1 MAEIGHQEQVCG
13 AIRHAGAHVRRQLV
27 ERVERHE
34 LDARARVD
42 LLARHEREHP
52 VHGVGGAVV
61 AVADWLFHQRAVA
74 VEERVIDAP

>member
-1 MAEIGHQEQVCG
+1 MAEI
-13 AIRHAGAHVRRQLV
+13 RHEEEVRRPVGQAGAHVRLQLV
-27 ERVERHE
+27 DRVEGHE

-61 AVADWLFHQRAVA
+61 AVADRLFDERAVA
-74 VEERVIDAP
+74 VEEGVVDAP